1 MTGQEAPVAV
11 VLETREGVPHLGGRR
26 RLVDDFTD
34 AADVVDEFDDGK
46 VFAIEEVVTDP
57 PFPPVDAMTGPTP
70 TLLPG
75 ARIVFSGWGLVATV
89 TGVTAVGSL
98 IFGMTL

>member
-1 MTGQEAPVAV
+1 MNAETTPVAV

-57 PFPPVDAMTGPTP
+57 PFPPVDAMTGPVP
-70 TLLPG
+70 ALLPG
-75 ARIVFSGWGLVATV
+75 SRIVFSGWGLVATI
-89 TGVTAVGSL
+89 TGVTALGAL
-98 IFGMTL
+98 IFGATL